1 MEPNVGFLSLCLLVT
16 FIIRFLIKRFW
27 HQSDNKNDSKVF
39 KPNYPL
45 PPTPK
50 CLKPWPIVGNLP
62 ELLANKPTFR
72 WIHKMMDEMNT
83 EIACIRL
90 GNTNVIPITC
100 PQLSREILKK
110 QDAIFASRPRI
121 ISTFLV
127 TKGYKTAALVP
138 FGEQWKKMRKV
149 ITSELLT
156 PMRHKW
162 LTDKRVEEADHIVK
176 YVYNQCNNNEGGG
189 IVNLRLATQHYCANV
204 IKKMVLNKRY
214 FGEEMEDG
222 GPGLEEQKYLENV
235 FTILNYIYSFSVS
248 DYIPCLRGLDLDG
261 HEKIIKDA
269 IRDTTKYQ
277 DPLIEER
284 VCEHQKLG
292 NNKEAHDLLD
302 ILISL
307 KDKNGEPLLSLEEI
321 KAQFSELTIAAVDN
335 PSNAAEWAI
344 AEMINQPELFEKAT
358 QELDAV
364 VGKNR
369 QVQESD
375 LSQLNFVKACARE
388 AFRLHPVAPF
398 NVPHVSMADTTV
410 GDYFIPKGSHVIL
423 SRVGLGRN
431 PKVWD
436 EPLKFKPE
444 RHLKDDGSG
453 VVLTES
459 ELRFISFSTGMRGC
473 VASTLGTAMTVM
485 LFARLLHGFTWHV
498 PPTESTIELTESTN
512 DLSLAKPLLAYAK
525 PRLPAHVYQTK

>member
-1 MEPNVGFLSLCLLVT
+1 
-16 FIIRFLIKRFW
+16 
-27 HQSDNKNDSKVF
+27 
-39 KPNYPL
+39 
-45 PPTPK
+45 
-50 CLKPWPIVGNLP
+50 
-62 ELLANKPTFR
+62 
-72 WIHKMMDEMNT
+72 MMDEMNT

-110 QDAIFASRPRI
+110 QDAIFASRPLS
-121 ISTFLV
+121 ISTFLI
-127 TKGYKTAALVP
+127 TKGYITTVMVP
-138 FGEQWKKMRKV
+138 FGEQWKKMRKL
-149 ITSELLT
+149 ITSELLS

-162 LTDKRVEEADHIVK
+162 LTDKRVEEANHIVK
-176 YVYNQCNNNEGGG
+176 YVYNQCEDNEGGG

-235 FTILNYIYSFSVS
+235 FTMLNYIYSFSAS

-269 IRDTTKYQ
+269 IRDTRKYQ

-284 VCEHQKLG
+284 VH
-292 NNKEAHDLLD
+292 
-302 ILISL
+302 
-307 KDKNGEPLLSLEEI
+307 KNGEPLLSLEEI
-321 KAQFSELTIAAVDN
+321 KAQVNELIMAAVDN

-344 AEMINQPELFEKAT
+344 AEMINQPELFQKAT
-358 QELDAV
+358 QELDAII
-364 VGKNR
+364 GKNR
-369 QVQESD
+369 QVQES
-375 LSQLNFVKACARE
+375 LPPP
-388 AFRLHPVAPF
+388 PVAPF
-398 NVPHVSMADTTV
+398 NVTHVSMADTTV

-473 VASTLGTAMTVM
+473 VASGLGTAMTVM
-485 LFARLLHGFTWHV
+485 LFARLLPGFTWHV
-498 PPTESTIELTESTN
+498 PPTESSIELTESHN
-512 DLSLAKPLLAYAK
+512 DLLLAKPLLAYAK
-525 PRLPAHVYQTK
+525 PRLAAHVYNTGN